1 MNINKEKLKASLY
14 GLAIG
19 DALGVPYEFK
29 PRDSFKATTLIG
41 GGTWSQPVG
50 TWSDDTSMTLA
61 SYHALKENN
70 WKVNTTLFKKHFLLW
85 YYTECYTTHTNLFDI
100 GGTTEQALLLG
111 RGLSD
116 FYSNGN
122 GSLMRISPLIF
133 ADCTKEEIEKVSAIT
148 HAHETSKQA
157 CTIYVGI
164 GKELLKG
171 KKLLN
176 ILKENSYP
184 NPFEQLNIVENLKRN
199 EIKSSSYVVD
209 SLIAAIWSLINTDNY
224 KDAILTAVNLGEDTD
239 SIAAITG
246 ALAGIIYSYEEIPK
260 EWIDK
265 IPNKEILNEALI

>member
-1 MNINKEKLKASLY
+1 M
-14 GLAIG
+14 
-19 DALGVPYEFK
+19 
-29 PRDSFKATTLIG
+29 LIKC
-41 GGTWSQPVG
+41 P
-50 TWSDDTSMTLA
+50 
-61 SYHALKENN
+61 
-70 WKVNTTLFKKHFLLW
+70 
-85 YYTECYTTHTNLFDI
+85 
-100 GGTTEQALLLG
+100 
-111 RGLSD
+111 
-116 FYSNGN
+116 
-122 GSLMRISPLIF
+122 
-133 ADCTKEEIEKVSAIT
+133 
-148 HAHETSKQA
+148 
-157 CTIYVGI
+157 TIYVGI

-246 ALAGIIYSYEEIPK
+246 ALAGIIYGYEEIPK

-265 IPNKEILNEALI
+265 LANKEELNKVLI

>member
-1 MNINKEKLKASLY
+1 ML
-14 GLAIG
+14 
-19 DALGVPYEFK
+19 
-29 PRDSFKATTLIG
+29 LIKC
-41 GGTWSQPVG
+41 P
-50 TWSDDTSMTLA
+50 
-61 SYHALKENN
+61 
-70 WKVNTTLFKKHFLLW
+70 
-85 YYTECYTTHTNLFDI
+85 
-100 GGTTEQALLLG
+100 
-111 RGLSD
+111 
-116 FYSNGN
+116 
-122 GSLMRISPLIF
+122 
-133 ADCTKEEIEKVSAIT
+133 
-148 HAHETSKQA
+148 
-157 CTIYVGI
+157 TIYVGI

-246 ALAGIIYSYEEIPK
+246 ALAGIIYGYEEIPK

-265 IPNKEILNEALI
+265 LANKEELNKVLI

>member
-1 MNINKEKLKASLY
+1 ML
-14 GLAIG
+14 
-19 DALGVPYEFK
+19 
-29 PRDSFKATTLIG
+29 LIKC
-41 GGTWSQPVG
+41 P
-50 TWSDDTSMTLA
+50 
-61 SYHALKENN
+61 
-70 WKVNTTLFKKHFLLW
+70 
-85 YYTECYTTHTNLFDI
+85 
-100 GGTTEQALLLG
+100 
-111 RGLSD
+111 
-116 FYSNGN
+116 
-122 GSLMRISPLIF
+122 
-133 ADCTKEEIEKVSAIT
+133 
-148 HAHETSKQA
+148 
-157 CTIYVGI
+157 TIYVGI

-224 KDAILTAVNLGEDTD
+224 KDAVLTAVNLGEDTD

-246 ALAGIIYSYEEIPK
+246 ALAGIIYGYEEIPK

>member
-1 MNINKEKLKASLY
+1 M
-14 GLAIG
+14 
-19 DALGVPYEFK
+19 
-29 PRDSFKATTLIG
+29 LIKC
-41 GGTWSQPVG
+41 P
-50 TWSDDTSMTLA
+50 
-61 SYHALKENN
+61 
-70 WKVNTTLFKKHFLLW
+70 
-85 YYTECYTTHTNLFDI
+85 
-100 GGTTEQALLLG
+100 
-111 RGLSD
+111 
-116 FYSNGN
+116 
-122 GSLMRISPLIF
+122 
-133 ADCTKEEIEKVSAIT
+133 
-148 HAHETSKQA
+148 
-157 CTIYVGI
+157 TIYVGI

-246 ALAGIIYSYEEIPK
+246 ALAGIIYGYEEIPK

>member
-1 MNINKEKLKASLY
+1 ML
-14 GLAIG
+14 
-19 DALGVPYEFK
+19 
-29 PRDSFKATTLIG
+29 LIKC
-41 GGTWSQPVG
+41 P
-50 TWSDDTSMTLA
+50 
-61 SYHALKENN
+61 
-70 WKVNTTLFKKHFLLW
+70 
-85 YYTECYTTHTNLFDI
+85 
-100 GGTTEQALLLG
+100 
-111 RGLSD
+111 
-116 FYSNGN
+116 
-122 GSLMRISPLIF
+122 
-133 ADCTKEEIEKVSAIT
+133 
-148 HAHETSKQA
+148 
-157 CTIYVGI
+157 TIYVGI

>member
-1 MNINKEKLKASLY
+1 M
-14 GLAIG
+14 
-19 DALGVPYEFK
+19 
-29 PRDSFKATTLIG
+29 LIKC
-41 GGTWSQPVG
+41 P
-50 TWSDDTSMTLA
+50 
-61 SYHALKENN
+61 
-70 WKVNTTLFKKHFLLW
+70 
-85 YYTECYTTHTNLFDI
+85 
-100 GGTTEQALLLG
+100 
-111 RGLSD
+111 
-116 FYSNGN
+116 
-122 GSLMRISPLIF
+122 
-133 ADCTKEEIEKVSAIT
+133 
-148 HAHETSKQA
+148 
-157 CTIYVGI
+157 TIYVGI